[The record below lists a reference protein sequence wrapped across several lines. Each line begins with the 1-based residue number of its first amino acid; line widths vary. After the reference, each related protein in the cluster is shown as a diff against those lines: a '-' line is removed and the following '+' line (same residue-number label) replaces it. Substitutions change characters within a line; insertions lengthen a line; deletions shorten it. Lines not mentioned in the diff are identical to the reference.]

1 MQRQWC
7 SQETR
12 KPPEGISAAKRL
24 DSIACCDGKAIPIY
38 SNTSRKLSAGR
49 STLCVRTAEFFL
61 KQKAHRTAIRCAFCI
76 AYYTIPR
83 AIRELWRH
91 IRWFI
96 HRWHYTIPRA
106 IRELWPDCATVGS
119 IWYYTIPR
127 AIRELWQ
134 NAYTLVSV
142 VDYTIPRAIRELW
155 QTWIREASKRNY
167 TIPRAI
173 RELWHFERQ
182 QVGFSYYTI
191 PRAIRELWRVPWAC
205 ASPLIIPYQELLGN
219 YD

>member
-83 AIRELWRH
+83 AIRELWPPAH
-91 IRWFI
+91 LGCPI
-96 HRWHYTIPRA
+96 
-106 IRELWPDCATVGS
+106 G
-119 IWYYTIPR
+119 YYTIPR
-127 AIRELWQ
+127 AIRELWLRI
-134 NAYTLVSV
+134 AGFAFY
-142 VDYTIPRAIRELW
+142 A
-155 QTWIREASKRNY
+155 NY

-173 RELWHFERQ
+173 RELWHAMFPRT
-182 QVGFSYYTI
+182 GLSDYTI
-191 PRAIRELWRVPWAC
+191 PRAIRELWLAHN
-205 ASPLIIPYQELLGN
+205 AINGS
-219 YD
+219 

>member
-83 AIRELWRH
+83 AIRELWLVFDYSYNA
-91 IRWFI
+91 IY
-96 HRWHYTIPRA
+96 YTIPRA
-106 IRELWPDCATVGS
+106 IRELWPH
-119 IWYYTIPR
+119 IPHT
-127 AIRELWQ
+127 AL
-134 NAYTLVSV
+134 
-142 VDYTIPRAIRELW
+142 
-155 QTWIREASKRNY
+155 
-167 TIPRAI
+167 
-173 RELWHFERQ
+173 
-182 QVGFSYYTI
+182 QVNYTI

>member
-24 DSIACCDGKAIPIY
+24 NSIACCDRKAIPIY

-83 AIRELWRH
+83 AIRELWL
-91 IRWFI
+91 IRYK
-96 HRWHYTIPRA
+96 RK
-106 IRELWPDCATVGS
+106 
-119 IWYYTIPR
+119 
-127 AIRELWQ
+127 
-134 NAYTLVSV
+134 
-142 VDYTIPRAIRELW
+142 
-155 QTWIREASKRNY
+155 TW
-167 TIPRAI
+167 
-173 RELWHFERQ
+173 LD
-182 QVGFSYYTI
+182 YTI
-191 PRAIRELWRVPWAC
+191 PRAIRELWRVIV
-205 ASPLIIPYQELLGN
+205 SRRTLTIIPYQELLGN
-219 YD
+219 YDLLAKEFPIKIIIPYQELLGNYDTAIAPGAKNNIIPYQELLGNYDMTTKTAY

>member
-24 DSIACCDGKAIPIY
+24 NSIACCYRKAIPIY

-49 STLCVRTAEFFL
+49 STVCVRTAEFFL

-83 AIRELWRH
+83 AIRELWH
-91 IRWFI
+91 
-96 HRWHYTIPRA
+96 TTPTA
-106 IRELWPDCATVGS
+106 
-119 IWYYTIPR
+119 
-127 AIRELWQ
+127 
-134 NAYTLVSV
+134 
-142 VDYTIPRAIRELW
+142 
-155 QTWIREASKRNY
+155 QTRCNY

-173 RELWHFERQ
+173 RELWHGPKSGSRPTN
-182 QVGFSYYTI
+182 YTI
-191 PRAIRELWRVPWAC
+191 PRAIRELWPRRRWTWSAPDYTIPRAIRELW
-205 ASPLIIPYQELLGN
+205 LILFLFALMSDYTIPIAISKSSLKIKSR
-219 YD
+219 